1 MNKVIILTILPLVFC
16 NCAKNVSDVVAPH
29 DRTMGVFEPAQDYL
43 VDIPMTSKIVKGNA
57 KGTVIL
63 GIFTLGGSEMAEGV
77 SLNSRGDSSLHGGA
91 LTTGSSG
98 VAGVFNSAVS
108 GVGAVVAPI
117 TKLIPDSPKAK
128 FKKAALRNA
137 CDLNNCDVIGYPMYN
152 VDEKNY
158 FLWKNYNVSVRGFPG
173 LVQGVQTV
181 PRQWSSSDKDTYWRK
196 DMNDHSR
203 PSFSTS
209 RKSSLDMIEQ
219 RLSILNQQF
228 GNMERRQKDGQ

>member
-1 MNKVIILTILPLVFC
+1 MKFNTFIMITLPLLFC
-16 NCAKNVSDVVAPH
+16 NCAKNVADVVAPH

-63 GIFTLGGSEMAEGV
+63 GIFTIGGSEMAEGV
-77 SLNSRGDSSLHGGA
+77 SLNSRGNSSLHGSASTGG
-91 LTTGSSG
+91 GSSGG
-98 VAGVFNSAVS
+98 VAGVFNSAAT
-108 GVGAVVAPI
+108 GVGAVIAPI

-173 LVQGVQTV
+173 LVQGVETV
-181 PRQWSSSDKDTYWRK
+181 PRQWKSSDKDTYWRK
-196 DMNDHSR
+196 DMSSNSR
-203 PSFSTS
+203 QSFLGGGE
-209 RKSSLDMIEQ
+209 SSLDAIE
-219 RLSILNQQF
+219 RKLSVLNQKVE
-228 GNMERRQKDGQ
+228 NVNRRQ